1 MEDSFM
7 KAKMYKA
14 VASVVFLC
22 LFFMFSFVCNAQFG
36 TFKKEDLIRFT
47 PEWKGER
54 YADGRPK
61 VPDDIIK
68 RMKWTEAEE
77 AWAGCRR
84 AGYNYQFEPTYMG
97 GWINMH
103 QERVVVGRAV
113 TATYIPRRP
122 DVSAVTVE
130 IGKQL
135 TGSQA
140 GGQNSWII
148 DKLIEDD
155 VMVVN
160 IFGKVIDGP
169 LVGGNLANSVWKKTG
184 GTGIIVDGGI
194 RDLSQVYRLPPDFNV
209 LMRGAHPSS
218 SIIGDL
224 AGINIPTTIG
234 EAICMPGDVVLLTIT
249 GVVFIPPHLAEGIV
263 EMAESTRLRDNFG
276 FQMLHE
282 GRYTPG
288 QIDSRW
294 SDEINNSFIQW
305 MKDNLN
311 NFDLHQVPAQ
321 RVKEVIEE
329 WIKRKPE

>member
-1 MEDSFM
+1 M
-7 KAKMYKA
+7 KGKKLATLASA
-14 VASVVFLC
+14 VFICSL
-22 LFFMFSFVCNAQFG
+22 LLGSIVCHAQFG
-36 TFKKEDLIRFT
+36 TFTKEDLIKFT
-47 PEWKGER
+47 PEWTGER
-54 YADGRPK
+54 YPDGRPK
-61 VPDDIIK
+61 VPDDIIE
-68 RMKWTEAEE
+68 RMKWTETEE

-97 GWINMH
+97 GWFNMH
-103 QERVVVGRAV
+103 PERVVVGRAV

-122 DVSAVTVE
+122 DVSKVTVE
-130 IGKQL
+130 IGKEL

-184 GTGIIVDGGI
+184 GTGIIVDGGV
-194 RDLSQVYRLPPDFNV
+194 RDLGQIYRLPPDFNV

-234 EAICMPGDVVLLTIT
+234 EAICMPGDVVLLTIE

-263 EMAESTRLRDNFG
+263 ESSESTRLRDNFG
-276 FQMLHE
+276 FIRLHE
-282 GRYTPG
+282 GKYTPG

-294 SDEINNSFIQW
+294 SDEIQKDFIQW
-305 MKDNLN
+305 MKDNVN
-311 NFDLHQVPAQ
+311 NFDLHHVPSQ
-321 RVKEVIEE
+321 RIEEVIQDTTERMS
-329 WIKRKPE
+329 KGR

>member
-1 MEDSFM
+1 M
-7 KAKMYKA
+7 KRKKLIVLTPALYLC
-14 VASVVFLC
+14 SIFL
-22 LFFMFSFVCNAQFG
+22 FSIVCFAQFG
-36 TFKKEDLIRFT
+36 TFTKEDLIRFT
-47 PEWKGER
+47 PEWEGER
-54 YADGRPK
+54 YPDGRPK
-61 VPDDIIK
+61 VPDDIIR

-77 AWAGCRR
+77 AWGGCRG
-84 AGYNYQFEPTYMG
+84 AGYHYQFEPTYMG
-97 GWINMH
+97 GWFNMH
-103 QERVVVGRAV
+103 PERVVVGRAV

-122 DVSAVTVE
+122 DVSEVTVE
-130 IGKQL
+130 IGKKL

-184 GTGIIVDGGI
+184 GTGIIVDGGV
-194 RDLSQVYRLPPDFNV
+194 RDLGQIYRLPPDFNV

-218 SIIGDL
+218 SVIGDL

-234 EAICMPGDVVLLTIT
+234 EAICMPGDVVLLTIE
-249 GVVFIPPHLAEGIV
+249 GVVFIPPHLAESIV
-263 EMAESTRLRDNFG
+263 ERAESTRLRDNFG

-282 GRYTPG
+282 GKYTPG

-305 MKDNLN
+305 MKDNVN
-311 NFDLHQVPAQ
+311 NFDLHHVPAE
-321 RVKEVIEE
+321 RVKEVIADWAERM
-329 WIKRKPE
+329 RKQD